1 MSSSKRD
8 FTNFR
13 EFPGEINEG
22 TGYHEFPTLWH
33 MDSAN
38 RWREWHIYIR
48 LVKHGDALTGIDW
61 DLLKEKQVPI
71 HDSYYDMEEKI
82 PLNIKAQL
90 WVETGIT
97 GGKST
102 RSAPTYITDPVNEG
116 KSNERNVFQHALTIA
131 RSQWLKRKE
140 KGGSEKKKEKKA
152 SSNVNVM
159 YFPMLAKSY
168 KDGEKHIVYPAYIQS
183 KLDGVRCL
191 MFLQKKNDPKS
202 VVAYTRSKK
211 PLPSVDYVKE
221 ILYPY
226 LNDLYD
232 EENNQSIYFDGE
244 LYKHGKKL
252 QDISGDSRNE
262 KTNTSKTN
270 TGRNEYHI
278 FDCFYP
284 KELDNTFESRHEQL
298 VNFYNALSEEDA
310 KTIRSVPTYKVN
322 NEREANKQYEKFKK
336 MGYEGAMLRNIEG
349 VYAADPNKSSSKL
362 RSPDLVKMKPTF
374 TDEFEVIGYTQG
386 SKGKDKGAVIWVCQT
401 KDEKEFNATPK
412 DITYEE
418 RYELFNECEE
428 SFDKVYANRMMTIE
442 YQDLSADGIPL
453 RAKAVGF
460 RDYE

>member
-1 MSSSKRD
+1 MTSSKRD

-33 MDSAN
+33 LDSAN
-38 RWREWHIYIR
+38 RWREWHIYVRMIKNGQD
-48 LVKHGDALTGIDW
+48 LSGIDW

-71 HDSYYDMEEKI
+71 HDSYYDMEVKI
-82 PLNIKAQL
+82 PSTSKAEL
-90 WVETGIT
+90 WVETGIS

-102 RSAPTYITDPVNEG
+102 RSAPTYITEPVNEG

-140 KGGSEKKKEKKA
+140 KGGSETKKTKKA
-152 SSNVNVM
+152 LNNVNVM
-159 YFPMLAKSY
+159 YFPMLAKSF
-168 KDGEKHIVYPAYIQS
+168 KDGEKHIEFPAFIQP

-191 MFLQKKNDPKS
+191 VFLQEKNNPKS
-202 VVAYTRSKK
+202 VIAYTRSKK
-211 PLPSVDYVKE
+211 PFPSVDYIKE

-232 EENNQSIYFDGE
+232 EENNQSIYLDGE

-262 KTNTSKTN
+262 KTNTTKTN
-270 TGRNEYHI
+270 TNRNEYHVY
-278 FDCFYP
+278 DCFYP
-284 KELDNTFESRHEQL
+284 KELNTTFESRHEQL
-298 VNFYNALSEEDA
+298 VNLYESLSDDDA
-310 KTIRSVPTYKVN
+310 KLIRSVPTYKVKSMTD
-322 NEREANKQYEKFKK
+322 ANKRYNQFKK

-349 VYAADPNKSSSKL
+349 IYAADPDKTGAKL
-362 RSPDLVKMKPTF
+362 RSPDLVKMKPKF

-386 SKGKDKGAVIWVCQT
+386 TKGKDKGAVIWICQT
-401 KDEKEFNATPK
+401 EDEKTFNATPK
-412 DITYEE
+412 DITYEQ

-428 SFDKVYANRMMTIE
+428 SFDDKYANRMITIE
-442 YQDLSADGIPL
+442 YEDLSADGIPL
-453 RAKAVGF
+453 RAKAIAF